1 LDAGRLRIKESDRL
15 AAMADCLG
23 RLGAVVDE
31 HEEELIVTGGTLK
44 GGCEVSGY
52 NDHRIVMSMAVA
64 ALICEE
70 PLIIRGAEAVS
81 KSYPDFFEEYV
92 RLGGRADVV
101 TDR

>member
-1 LDAGRLRIKESDRL
+1 
-15 AAMADCLG
+15 
-23 RLGAVVDE
+23 
-31 HEEELIVTGGTLK
+31 
-44 GGCEVSGY
+44 
-52 NDHRIVMSMAVA
+52 MSMAVA

-92 RLGGRADVV
+92 RLGGRADVI